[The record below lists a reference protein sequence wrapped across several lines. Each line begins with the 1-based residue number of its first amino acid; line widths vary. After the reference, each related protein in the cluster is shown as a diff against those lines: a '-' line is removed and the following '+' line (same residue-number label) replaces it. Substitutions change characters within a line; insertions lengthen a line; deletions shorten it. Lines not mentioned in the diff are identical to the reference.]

1 MGEGSVS
8 VTTRRVQTGLSRGA
22 RHAGN
27 ECMRSV
33 GKKNSGQQ
41 DLGGVGRGKF
51 MADLWLGDGV
61 SSLTCSFALW

>member
-8 VTTRRVQTGLSRGA
+8 VKTRRVQTGLSRGV

-41 DLGGVGRGKF
+41 DLGGGGEGEVHG
-51 MADLWLGDGV
+51 
-61 SSLTCSFALW
+61 